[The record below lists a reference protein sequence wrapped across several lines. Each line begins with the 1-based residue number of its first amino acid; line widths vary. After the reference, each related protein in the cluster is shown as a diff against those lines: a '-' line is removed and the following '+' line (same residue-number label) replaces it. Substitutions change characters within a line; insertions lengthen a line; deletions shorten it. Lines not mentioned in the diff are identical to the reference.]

1 MSISSVIIV
10 IIVIEDSVIRMG
22 GKGSMNSLGGSLQL
36 PLVGE

>member
-10 IIVIEDSVIRMG
+10 IIVIEDSVIQWG
-22 GKGSMNSLGGSLQL
+22 EGSMNSLGGSLQL